1 MNPLLAR
8 PRAARSL
15 LALLT
20 AFLLAFSGLVMGA
33 APASAAPST
42 SSTALHWGFKQSWR
56 TYMQFGGGSVTPSA
70 GAAVVSTPF
79 SAYTWAPGA
88 TTFDPVSKIGSA
100 AFSGAVQFVN
110 AGHGID
116 VSVSAPRVDLNG
128 DGTGSIFWTTG
139 GVEVLGATV
148 STLSVGAPVDSSGV
162 STVNVAGSGVA
173 FTDASGVPF
182 HYTSADAMDDFAF
195 QISYPTPAVAPPTPP
210 TPKVTVSKTTG
221 LNPAGET
228 ITVSGTGFSPAD
240 SSSVVGTR
248 PPLAGLWSG
257 AYVVFGSFKD
267 VWKPS
272 ESAPT
277 AARESLSQRWLLTQ
291 DVIDA
296 VDPRFKAAV
305 LAEAAVLNADGSF
318 SFQMTVAESSA
329 ALSDGNY
336 GIYTYAGSG
345 ATYAPFETYTP
356 LSFGIPTP
364 KVTVSKTTGLNPA
377 GETITVSGTGFS
389 PADSS
394 SVVGTRPPLAGLWSG
409 AYVVFGSFK
418 DVWKP
423 SESAPTAA
431 RESLSQRWLLTQDVI
446 DAVDPRFKAA
456 VLAEAA
462 VLNAD
467 GSFSFQMT
475 VAESSAALSDGNYG
489 IYTYAGSGATYAPF
503 ETYTPLAFGAPT
515 PPVVTP
521 PTTTPPVVDVPVASG
536 SLTWGIKDSFR
547 SYITSSIAHGTI
559 STSGARASGGSYVF
573 GQAAGGSYTEAAG
586 VGTSNYSGAVRFTGH
601 AGILDV
607 TISNPVVR
615 VDSATSGTLFVT
627 ANGSQLAIASLNL
640 AAANRSVNNG
650 AVTYSGVPAV
660 LTSAGTGVFALTGS
674 PFYPVGTA
682 LDPVTFTIGAPATA
696 SVGSAMVAS
705 FQRPATATPAPTA
718 PVTTGA
724 EIVEGDVA
732 PGSTVTIRATGFQP
746 NETGILVVLYST
758 PTVLDRNATADAN
771 GVVTWTGVLP
781 SDFTGEHTLTFQG
794 SVDRGVVVDFGSAA
808 VAALASCVVENA
820 TVTWGFK
827 ESFRAYISGSIAHG
841 EWVVGEGLEY
851 ETPDFLWKTG
861 SGTFDADEKTGD
873 IALPGTLT
881 FTGHG
886 GVLNTTLSNLRVK
899 FDGDTAFLVFDISG
913 DTQAGETI
921 DERNVSFVELD
932 LSAATETDD
941 DGEITFADVPA
952 KLTAD
957 GEATFGTY
965 SAGEAFDPVT
975 ITIAQSDGCDEVAAT
990 EEASDDATVAP
1001 ISAQPDLT
1009 WVVWLLVALVVILA
1023 AVVVTLLVRARRK
1036 QN

>member
-42 SSTALHWGFKQSWR
+42 SSTALNWGFKQSWR

-128 DGTGSIFWTTG
+128 DGTGSIFWTAG

-210 TPKVTVSKTTG
+210 TPKVAVSKTSGLNPDGETITITGTGFSTAHSTVVGAHPPLAGQWSGAYVVFGSFADVWKPTDGAASSSRKVLNGQQRWLLPQATIDANPVLASQSIAVDATGAFSMQLTVGESASALADGNYGIYSYAAGGAKYAPFETYTPLSFGLPTPKVTVSKTAG
-221 LNPAGET
+221 LLKAGET
-228 ITVSGTGFSPAD
+228 VTVSGTGFSTEH
-240 SSSVVGTR
+240 SSVVGTR
-248 PPLAGLWSG
+248 APLLNQWSG

-267 VWKPS
+267 AWKPS
-272 ESAPT
+272 EGAPSSN
-277 AARESLSQRWLLTQ
+277 RKVLNSQQRWLLPQATLDANSHVAAFVSQ
-291 DVIDA
+291 GAPIDA
-296 VDPRFKAAV
+296 T
-305 LAEAAVLNADGSF
+305 GSF
-318 SFQMTVAESSA
+318 SFELTVAESA
-329 ALSDGNY
+329 EALAGGNY
-336 GIYTYAGSG
+336 GIYTYA
-345 ATYAPFETYTP
+345 
-356 LSFGIPTP
+356 
-364 KVTVSKTTGLNPA
+364 A
-377 GETITVSGTGFS
+377 GG
-389 PADSS
+389 P
-394 SVVGTRPPLAGLWSG
+394 
-409 AYVVFGSFK
+409 
-418 DVWKP
+418 
-423 SESAPTAA
+423 
-431 RESLSQRWLLTQDVI
+431 
-446 DAVDPRFKAA
+446 
-456 VLAEAA
+456 
-462 VLNAD
+462 
-467 GSFSFQMT
+467 
-475 VAESSAALSDGNYG
+475 
-489 IYTYAGSGATYAPF
+489 TYAPF

-696 SVGSAMVAS
+696 SAGSAMVAS

-732 PGSTVTIRATGFQP
+732 PGSTVTIRAAGFQP

-861 SGTFDADEKTGD
+861 SGTFDADEKTGE

-941 DGEITFADVPA
+941 DGKITFADVPA